1 MNEETQPDSVPDTKP
16 EVKPKRPKR
25 PRPKPEPAK
34 PEPAKPEPAKPEPPK
49 KRRRKKSNV
58 AKINGWAVDW
68 YAVGIGILALFT
80 ILPYLA
86 PLFKDREKPK
96 PDTVLIDD
104 QSGNVSSWLALVAS
118 DDVGVDKPKYVE
130 ALRATAKAEVTD
142 VAKIDDVLRGE
153 VEQRLGRLGWANW
166 GLFNIELM
174 REIRRLRD
182 AGKIDGSVK
191 SHQAFLNTIA
201 DSLEKVGA

>member
-1 MNEETQPDSVPDTKP
+1 MNEETQPEPAPDTKP

-25 PRPKPEPAK
+25 PRPKPEPIK
-34 PEPAKPEPAKPEPPK
+34 PEPEPTPPK

-96 PDTVLIDD
+96 PDAVLIDD
-104 QSGNVSSWLALVAS
+104 QTGNVSTWLGLVAS
-118 DDVGVDKPKYVE
+118 DDVGADKPKYVE
-130 ALRATAKAEVTD
+130 ALRAAAKAEVSE
-142 VAKIDDVLRGE
+142 VSKVDDALRVE
-153 VEQRLGRLGWANW
+153 VEQRLGRIGWANW

-191 SHQAFLNTIA
+191 SHQTFLNAIA

>member
-1 MNEETQPDSVPDTKP
+1 MDNEPLADANNETVRA
-16 EVKPKRPKR
+16 VKPRPPKPPVK
-25 PRPKPEPAK
+25 PRPPKQSDPVEPTR
-34 PEPAKPEPAKPEPPK
+34 PK

-96 PDTVLIDD
+96 PEAVLIDD
-104 QSGNVSSWLALVAS
+104 QTGNVSTWLGLVAS
-118 DDVGVDKPKYVE
+118 DDVGADKPRYVE
-130 ALRATAKAEVTD
+130 ALRATAKAEVID

-191 SHQAFLNTIA
+191 SHQAFLNAIA

>member
-1 MNEETQPDSVPDTKP
+1 MADETEPAPAPDTKP

-25 PRPKPEPAK
+25 PRPKPEP
-34 PEPAKPEPAKPEPPK
+34 EPTPPK

-58 AKINGWAVDW
+58 AEMNGWAVDW

-86 PLFKDREKPK
+86 PLLKDREKTK
-96 PDTVLIDD
+96 PDTVLVDD
-104 QSGNVSSWLALVAS
+104 QTGNVSTWLTLVAS
-118 DDVGVDKPKYVE
+118 DDVAKDKPKYVE
-130 ALRATAKAEVTD
+130 ALRAAAKAEVSE
-142 VAKIDDVLRGE
+142 VAKVDDALRVE
-153 VEQRLGRLGWANW
+153 VEQRLGRIGWANW

-182 AGKIDGSVK
+182 AGKLDGSVK
-191 SHQAFLNTIA
+191 AHQAFLNTIA

>member
-1 MNEETQPDSVPDTKP
+1 MNEENQPEPAPDTKP

-25 PRPKPEPAK
+25 PRPK

-96 PDTVLIDD
+96 PDTVLVDD
-104 QSGNVSSWLALVAS
+104 QTGNVSTWLTLVAS
-118 DDVGVDKPKYVE
+118 DDVAKDKPKYVE
-130 ALRATAKAEVTD
+130 ALRAAAKAEVSE
-142 VAKIDDVLRGE
+142 VSKVDDALRVE
-153 VEQRLGRLGWANW
+153 VEQRLGRIGWANW

-191 SHQAFLNTIA
+191 SHQAFLNVIA
-201 DSLEKVGA
+201 DSLERVGA

>member
-1 MNEETQPDSVPDTKP
+1 MADETQPEPAPDTKP

-25 PRPKPEPAK
+25 PRPKPEP
-34 PEPAKPEPAKPEPPK
+34 EPTPPK

-58 AKINGWAVDW
+58 AEMNGWPVDW

-86 PLFKDREKPK
+86 PLLKDREKTR

-104 QSGNVSSWLALVAS
+104 QSGNVSTWLSLVAS
-118 DDVGVDKPKYVE
+118 DDVGQDKPKYVE
-130 ALRATAKAEVTD
+130 ALRATAKAEITD
-142 VAKIDDVLRGE
+142 AAKIDDVLRTE

-182 AGKIDGSVK
+182 VGKLDGSVK
-191 SHQAFLNTIA
+191 SHQAFLSAIA

>member
-1 MNEETQPDSVPDTKP
+1 MADEIEPAPAPDTKP

-25 PRPKPEPAK
+25 PRPKPEP
-34 PEPAKPEPAKPEPPK
+34 EPTPPK

-58 AKINGWAVDW
+58 AEMNGWAVDW

-86 PLFKDREKPK
+86 PLLKDRENTK
-96 PDTVLIDD
+96 PDTVLVDD
-104 QSGNVSSWLALVAS
+104 QTGNVSTWLTLVAS
-118 DDVGVDKPKYVE
+118 DDVAKDKPKYVE
-130 ALRATAKAEVTD
+130 ALRAAAKAEVSE
-142 VAKIDDVLRGE
+142 VAKVDDALRVE
-153 VEQRLGRLGWANW
+153 VEQRLGRIGWANW

-182 AGKIDGSVK
+182 AGKLDGSVK
-191 SHQAFLNTIA
+191 AHQAFFLAVA

>member
-1 MNEETQPDSVPDTKP
+1 MSDETQPEPAPDTKP

-25 PRPKPEPAK
+25 PRPKPA
-34 PEPAKPEPAKPEPPK
+34 PEPAPEPAPTPPK

-68 YAVGIGILALFT
+68 YAVGIGILAIIT

-86 PLFKDREKPK
+86 PLLKDREKPK

-104 QSGNVSSWLALVAS
+104 QSGNVSTWLSLVAS
-118 DDVGVDKPKYVE
+118 DDVGQDKPKYVE
-130 ALRATAKAEVTD
+130 ALRATAKAAITD
-142 VAKIDDVLRGE
+142 AAKIDDVLRTE

-182 AGKIDGSVK
+182 AGKLDGSVK
-191 SHQAFLNTIA
+191 SHQDFLNVIA

>member
-1 MNEETQPDSVPDTKP
+1 MNEETQPEPAPDTKP
-16 EVKPKRPKR
+16 QKAVKPRPPKPPVK
-25 PRPKPEPAK
+25 PRPPKQSEPV
-34 PEPAKPEPAKPEPPK
+34 EPTRPK

-118 DDVGVDKPKYVE
+118 DDVGADKPKYVE

-191 SHQAFLNTIA
+191 SHQAFLNVIA